1 MENHFSRYSKLTL
14 SVLIFILSLYL
25 SLTTVYGQGLQGQG
39 SLQER
44 LAQRGIDP
52 KELGKRVKEV
62 MQVQNRNR
70 GLIEK
75 FGVVGMG
82 TGITPEGEAVI
93 KVFTAAPGITG
104 IPEKLEGVRVTTK
117 VTGQFYALRD
127 NTCDPSVDGDCKRWD
142 RWPLPVPI
150 GVSTGHPDI
159 TAGTIGARVKDD
171 YGNVYALSNNHVY
184 ADLNNALINDMVLQ
198 PGSADGGIDPYDE
211 IGTLDDFEP
220 IDFCVW
226 IFCFDNQIDAA
237 IALSS
242 VAKLGNAT
250 PADGY
255 GAPESD
261 IVPAEAGQSVMK
273 YGRTSGLTRGTIDA
287 INATLNV
294 GYGSQ
299 TARFVNQIIVASN
312 TVFIQGGDSGSLLV
326 TDPGRNPVGLLYA
339 GNQSGTSAI
348 ANRIDLVLNRFD
360 VTIDSGAPPVLET
373 ISITPTSATIGIGE
387 TKQFVATGHYSDNST
402 EDLTLS
408 VSWKSSVPGV
418 ATIHT
423 EGLATGVS
431 EGTAQITATQDGIT
445 SNEAT
450 LTVTATSPVLESI
463 TVAPTSAT
471 IGIQE
476 TKQFVATGHY
486 SDNSTEDFTLSVS
499 WESSN
504 SAVATIDTEGLATGV
519 SEGTAQITATHDEIT
534 SEPAILEVTAD
545 EEIYMHVG
553 DLDGE
558 SKKWRWGYWKAIID
572 ITIHDSNEQAV
583 MDATVVGSFDD
594 CPGGVDCEKFECTT
608 DSKGLCT
615 VVGWQHRSLA
625 DHLTFTVE
633 NVSHATLEYNPDF
646 NHDPDGDSN
655 PPGTSIYVPS
665 PY

>member
-1 MENHFSRYSKLTL
+1 
-14 SVLIFILSLYL
+14 
-25 SLTTVYGQGLQGQG
+25 
-39 SLQER
+39 
-44 LAQRGIDP
+44 
-52 KELGKRVKEV
+52 
-62 MQVQNRNR
+62 
-70 GLIEK
+70 
-75 FGVVGMG
+75 
-82 TGITPEGEAVI
+82 
-93 KVFTAAPGITG
+93 
-104 IPEKLEGVRVTTK
+104 
-117 VTGQFYALRD
+117 
-127 NTCDPSVDGDCKRWD
+127 
-142 RWPLPVPI
+142 
-150 GVSTGHPDI
+150 
-159 TAGTIGARVKDD
+159 
-171 YGNVYALSNNHVY
+171 
-184 ADLNNALINDMVLQ
+184 
-198 PGSADGGIDPYDE
+198 
-211 IGTLDDFEP
+211 
-220 IDFCVW
+220 
-226 IFCFDNQIDAA
+226 
-237 IALSS
+237 
-242 VAKLGNAT
+242 
-250 PADGY
+250 
-255 GAPESD
+255 
-261 IVPAEAGQSVMK
+261 
-273 YGRTSGLTRGTIDA
+273 
-287 INATLNV
+287 
-294 GYGSQ
+294 
-299 TARFVNQIIVASN
+299 
-312 TVFIQGGDSGSLLV
+312 
-326 TDPGRNPVGLLYA
+326 LLYA

-373 ISITPTSATIGIGE
+373 ISITPTSATIGIG
-387 TKQFVATGHYSDNST
+387 
-402 EDLTLS
+402 
-408 VSWKSSVPGV
+408 
-418 ATIHT
+418 
-423 EGLATGVS
+423 
-431 EGTAQITATQDGIT
+431 
-445 SNEAT
+445 
-450 LTVTATSPVLESI
+450 
-463 TVAPTSAT
+463 
-471 IGIQE
+471 E

>member
-1 MENHFSRYSKLTL
+1 
-14 SVLIFILSLYL
+14 
-25 SLTTVYGQGLQGQG
+25 
-39 SLQER
+39 
-44 LAQRGIDP
+44 
-52 KELGKRVKEV
+52 

-117 VTGQFYALRD
+117 VTGHFYALRD

-198 PGSADGGIDPYDE
+198 PGSADGGIDPDDE

-373 ISITPTSATIGIGE
+373 ISVTPANATIGIGE
-387 TKQFVATGHYSDNST
+387 TKQFTATGLYSDNST

-423 EGLATGVS
+423 EGLAKGVS
-431 EGTAQITATQDGIT
+431 EGTAQITATLGDIT
-445 SNEAT
+445 SNVAT
-450 LTVTATSPVLESI
+450 LTVTANPPTLVGI
-463 TVAPTSAT
+463 TVTPDNEV
-471 IGIQE
+471 IEVGG
-476 TKQFVATGHY
+476 TKQFIATGHY
-486 SDNSTEDFTLSVS
+486 SDNSTEDL
-499 WESSN
+499 SSN
-504 SAVATIDTEGLATGV
+504 VTWASSDFAVASIDSSGLATGL
-519 SEGTAQITATHDEIT
+519 SAGTTNITATQDEISST
-534 SEPAILEVTAD
+534 EATLTVTVND
-545 EEIYMHVG
+545 DTYMHVG

-558 SKKWRWGYWKAIID
+558 SVKVDWKLFGFKGYWKAIID
-572 ITIHDSNEQAV
+572 ITIHDSSEQPV
-583 MDATVVGSFDD
+583 ENATVVGSFDD
-594 CPGGVDCEKFECTT
+594 CPGGADCEEFDCTT
-608 DSKGLCT
+608 NSTGMCF
-615 VVGWQHRSLA
+615 VEGFQHKWLA

-646 NHDPDGDSN
+646 NDDPDGDSN